1 LTFTSESPTPAPA
14 PGPERDKAAG
24 LGRDEAPG
32 PERAAAPGPERAA
45 APGDPSRPTPDELA
59 LLSRFE
65 RLAFGLCAAANESPA
80 FKRASHVYLRQVGA
94 RIVYACLGNRM
105 RIDGLEAVR
114 RLAPDRGVVL
124 ASNHRSFFDLYAI
137 SCVLMRERV
146 PWLERMY
153 FPVRSSYFYE
163 RPDGVMLNAAIAALS
178 MYPPVVREPGRR
190 PFNQFAT
197 RLLAELLR
205 ERGTLVGIH
214 PEGRR
219 NKDPDPYALLPAQPG
234 VGQMVYEARP
244 IVLPVFLRGLTNDFL
259 GQTWQNVTHR
269 GEPLTIVFGEPLDLG
284 AALGGPPRLRTYKRI
299 ADEVLAAIGALGER
313 ERVFRAGLVTHG

>member
-1 LTFTSESPTPAPA
+1 MTFPSESPTPGPGRDQA
-14 PGPERDKAAG
+14 PGPERDKAPG
-24 LGRDEAPG
+24 LGRDEGRTSASG
-32 PERAAAPGPERAA
+32 PAS
-45 APGDPSRPTPDELA
+45 GDPSRPTPDELA

-114 RLAPDRGVVL
+114 HLAPNRGVVL

-163 RPDGVMLNAAIAALS
+163 RPDGVLLNAAIAALS
-178 MYPPVVREPGRR
+178 MYPPVVRDPGRR

-234 VGQMVYEARP
+234 IGQMVYEARP

-259 GQTWQNVTHR
+259 GQTWQNMTHR
-269 GEPLTIVFGEPLDLG
+269 GEPLTIVFGEPLELG
-284 AALGGPPRLRTYKRI
+284 AALEGPPRLRTYKRI

-313 ERVFRAGLVTHG
+313 ERAFRAGLVTNA